1 MPFLGAIQ
9 PIHLLL
15 ILFIMFILAVFFAI
29 VIAFVVLL
37 SKRSIK

>member
-1 MPFLGAIQ
+1 MPFFGALQ
-9 PIHLLL
+9 PIHVLL

-37 SKRSIK
+37 NKRSSK